1 MLGRPQRLPRGRGH
15 AAAWLLPVAMLLSSP
30 GFAQTATIAG
40 SITDRYGVIVPRAP
54 LEAKESTTRS
64 VYSTLA
70 DSQGRYTLT
79 GLPPGTYVVSIDWIA
94 FRKFQRE
101 GVVLARDQR
110 LRLDIRLED
119 GETLNTPGELYFRHA
134 AERPLK
140 GSAPRGRDGK
150 PDFSGLWLPATDPH
164 PEPPEVLP
172 AAAAVMKQRAAAAM
186 PSPRAFCLPSGI
198 VRTTEFDL
206 VKFVQTPTLL
216 VMLVEGGDPGFR
228 QIFLDGRGHPKDA
241 VPTWLGHSAGVW
253 KGDTLIVDTIGFNDK
268 VWLSFN
274 GPYSGLPQSEAMHIV
289 ERMRR
294 PTLGQLEVE
303 FTIDD
308 PNVLARPWTIR
319 RTLTLA
325 PEEEIRE
332 YICNENNRD
341 PQHMGNK

>member
-1 MLGRPQRLPRGRGH
+1 MKW
-15 AAAWLLPVAMLLSSP
+15 WLLPFALLVSSP
-30 GFAQTATIAG
+30 ARAQTAAIAG
-40 SITDRYGVIVPRAP
+40 SITDRYGVVVPRAP
-54 LEAKESTTRS
+54 VEAKDSTTQS

-70 DSQGRYTLT
+70 NDRGRYSLA

-94 FRKFQRE
+94 FRKFQR
-101 GVVLARDQR
+101 GDVVLGRGQN

-119 GETLNTPGELYFRHA
+119 SETLNTPGELYFRHA
-134 AERPLK
+134 AEPPLK
-140 GSAPRGRDGK
+140 GRAPRGPDGR
-150 PDFSGLWLPATDPH
+150 PDFSGLWLPATDPR

-172 AAAAVMKQRAAAAM
+172 AAAAVMKQRAAAGM
-186 PSPRAFCLPSGI
+186 PSPRALCLPSGI

-206 VKFVQTPTLL
+206 VKFVHTPKLL

-228 QIFLDGRGHPKDA
+228 QIFLDRQGHPRDLF
-241 VPTWLGHSAGVW
+241 PTWLGHSTAVW
-253 KGDTLIVDTIGFNDK
+253 QGDTLVVDTIGFNDK

-274 GPYSGLPQSEAMHIV
+274 GPFSGLPQTEAMHIV

-294 PTLGQLEVE
+294 PSLGQLEIQ

-308 PNVLARPWTIR
+308 PGVLAKPWRVR

-325 PEEEIRE
+325 PGEEIRE

-341 PQHMGNK
+341 PQHMGK